1 MEGVEPAHAP
11 VGDHGVDVVGGRHVV
26 RRFEQRSRAPTTS
39 KYLAISS
46 GGEADTKRPHMR
58 RTVPPAGGRPGA
70 GFALDTWGNMVSVK
84 RTITGR
90 TSSRTMSLGDLRQFI
105 GSLDGLP
112 DEAEVKAKVTLRKHL
127 RSVTVEEDDG
137 GFRDFVR
144 AVEQGGD
151 TPAESRKARSAKQQP
166 RESSAV

>member
-1 MEGVEPAHAP
+1 
-11 VGDHGVDVVGGRHVV
+11 
-26 RRFEQRSRAPTTS
+26 
-39 KYLAISS
+39 
-46 GGEADTKRPHMR
+46 
-58 RTVPPAGGRPGA
+58 
-70 GFALDTWGNMVSVK
+70 
-84 RTITGR
+84 
-90 TSSRTMSLGDLRQFI
+90 MSLGDLRQFI

-144 AVEQGGD
+144 AVEHGD
-151 TPAESRKARSAKQQP
+151 DETRAEARKGRASKQQS